1 MSDGTETSDSSDAN
15 DGPYLF
21 DVGVTAL
28 AHAGTP
34 VSDAALSYVRNAIS
48 GDIDAIV
55 PYASLVGAHHVLTSV
70 YGFSN
75 EEASG
80 LMNRFMDANNVHWYD
95 GMTESTVRAGF
106 ECASELNVEGW
117 DGYYAQVALDE
128 GVETILTIDDDF
140 QRVDGVSTEIL
151 LSPSEFAELNEFL
164 DY

>member
-1 MSDGTETSDSSDAN
+1 MS

-34 VSDAALSYVRNAIS
+34 VSETALSYVRRAIA
-48 GDIDAIV
+48 GEIDSVV

-75 EEASG
+75 EDASG
-80 LMNRFMDANNVHWYD
+80 LMRRFMDAKRVRWYD
-95 GMTESTVRAGF
+95 EMAEATVRAGF
-106 ECASELNVEGW
+106 RCANEANIEGW
-117 DGYYAQVALDE
+117 DGYYAQVAVEE

-140 QRVDGVSTEIL
+140 QRVDGVSTEVV
-151 LSPSEFAELNEFL
+151 LSTDEFDELNEYL
-164 DY
+164 GY